1 VQRIAQIESA
11 AANDAK
17 QQETNSFSCS
27 PNGSTLVS
35 DIAST
40 TDGGLSWVPDQL
52 PDDVPQPQ
60 LGGISCPTDKECWA
74 TGSDAVPQQVGTSDN
89 GGSSVV
95 LGTTDGGSMWSRVTF
110 SVPAAAPNYFGQ
122 SYLSIGWIDCASAD
136 VCVALGVGAQSAPS
150 VPTYSL
156 TVP

>member
-1 VQRIAQIESA
+1 MSDGQGVLGNRIR
-11 AANDAK
+11 
-17 QQETNSFSCS
+17 CR
-27 PNGSTLVS
+27 
-35 DIAST
+35 
-40 TDGGLSWVPDQL
+40 
-52 PDDVPQPQ
+52 
-60 LGGISCPTDKECWA
+60 
-74 TGSDAVPQQVGTSDN
+74 PQQVGTSDN